1 MDAGTRHTPENRARV
16 LLVDDNAA
24 FLTLVARVLQQEFT
38 VTGVLMN
45 AEALL
50 AAWPTARADVI
61 VLDISLPGQNG
72 LEAAARL
79 RTLGCRA
86 HIVFLSVHEAADIV
100 NAAWGAG
107 GVGYVAKRDL
117 GADLLP
123 AIRAALR
130 GERYVS
136 AAIGAE

>member
-1 MDAGTRHTPENRARV
+1 MDLGSSDSAEVRARV
-16 LLVDDNAA
+16 LLVDDSAA
-24 FLTLVARVLQQEFT
+24 FVTLVARVVQQEFK
-38 VTGVLMN
+38 VTGVLSD
-45 AEALL
+45 AESLL

-79 RTLGCRA
+79 RMLGCRA
-86 HIVFLSVHEAADIV
+86 HIIFLSVHEAPDIV

-130 GERYVS
+130 GERFVS
-136 AAIGAE
+136 AAIGAQ